1 MEGREDTRVVFAGEG
16 GGAKETGS
24 EEAAQGFG
32 MVVAR
37 RRVRG
42 LPHGVGESREISPVL
57 AYFGQFPAERTG
69 VGLTDV
75 SHM

>member
-1 MEGREDTRVVFAGEG
+1 MFAGEG
-16 GGAKETGS
+16 GGAEETAS

-42 LPHGVGESREISPVL
+42 LPHGVSEGREISPVL
-57 AYFGQFPAERTG
+57 AYFGQFPAERMG

-75 SHM
+75 SHI